1 MSGGPSV
8 FDDRARSTFAGL
20 ADTLIPA
27 GAGMPS
33 ASQAGAAGEW
43 LDEVLAARPDLTEP
57 LLALVGRVDGQD
69 PATVIADLQANDPA
83 GFGLLTE
90 VVPNA
95 YFMNPSVRELV
106 GYPGQV
112 GLDPDLTWPPDWLDL
127 LEPVVERGPIYR
139 VPPVSAPAGAATS

>member
-1 MSGGPSV
+1 M

-27 GAGMPS
+27 GGGMPS
-33 ASQAGAAGEW
+33 ASQSGAAGEW
-43 LDEVLAARPDLTEP
+43 LDAVLVARPDLAGP

-69 PATVIADLQANDPA
+69 PAAVIADLQANDPA
-83 GFGLLTE
+83 AFGLLTE

-95 YFMNPSVRELV
+95 YFMNPAVREQV

-112 GLDPDLTWPPDWLDL
+112 GLDPDLAWPPDWLDL
-127 LEPVVERGPIYR
+127 LEPVIERGPIYR
-139 VPPVSAPAGAATS
+139 DPPAG